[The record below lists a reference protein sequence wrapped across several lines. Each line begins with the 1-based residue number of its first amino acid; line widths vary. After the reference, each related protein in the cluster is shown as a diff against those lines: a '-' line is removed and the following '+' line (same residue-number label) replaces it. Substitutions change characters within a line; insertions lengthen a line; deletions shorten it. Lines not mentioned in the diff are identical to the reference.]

1 MLAAYLVKSKGVHPI
16 HAISEIRRMRPYSIE
31 TWEQE
36 QIIFKFADSVNKDA
50 GKPRNGEL

>member
-36 QIIFKFADSVNKDA
+36 QILFKFADSVNKDA